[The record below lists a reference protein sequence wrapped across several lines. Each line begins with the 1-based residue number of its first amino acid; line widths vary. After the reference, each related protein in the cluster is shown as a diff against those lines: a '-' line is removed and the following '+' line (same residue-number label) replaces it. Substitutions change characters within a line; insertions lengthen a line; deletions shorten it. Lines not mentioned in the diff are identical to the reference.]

1 MSAVYEH
8 EAEIEITD
16 EELNY
21 LDSILED
28 KTIGNVE
35 FLSIFQNVV
44 GLDAVTMCLYGARLV
59 VVPVVRSRLRA
70 GRDAN

>member
-44 GLDAVTMCLYGARLV
+44 GLDAATMCLYGARLV